1 MANAGSMVRRRCEH
15 MRPGHS
21 TLPLRQSVLTP
32 WSQPRA
38 RGSRLGER
46 SEIRMIAVLGS
57 FFSPAR
63 VRRAASVIRVVYP
76 PSRVRRAPSAH

>member
-1 MANAGSMVRRRCEH
+1 

-21 TLPLRQSVLTP
+21 TLPLVPVAMLTP
-32 WSQPRA
+32 WPQPRA

-46 SEIRMIAVLGS
+46 SEVRMIAVLGS
-57 FFSPAR
+57 LFSPAR

-76 PSRVRRAPSAH
+76 PSCVRRAQSAR